1 MSIKDLISAAIY
13 KDASAFESTFADIM
27 QAKVSAAIEARFSP
41 VAEELDLEESK
52 DEDEEDEDED
62 EEDEDEEDEDDEDE
76 DEDEDEDMKEE
87 ADQIDEISDD
97 KLRSYHA
104 AAGADRK
111 KAKAEVEKGMA
122 AKKFTPAS
130 VQKTSDSY
138 KRFVKRGKGMTTAAN
153 KMSE

>member
-1 MSIKDLISAAIY
+1 MSIKDLISAAIN
-13 KDASAFESTFADIM
+13 KDASTFESTFADIM
-27 QAKVSAAIEARFSP
+27 QAKVSAALEARFSP
-41 VAEELDLEESK
+41 VAEEFDLEESK
-52 DEDEEDEDED
+52 DEDEEDE
-62 EEDEDEEDEDDEDE
+62 EDEDDDEDE

-104 AAGADRK
+104 AAGADRM

-130 VQKTSDSY
+130 AQKTSDSY

>member
-1 MSIKDLISAAIY
+1 MSIKDLISAAIN
-13 KDASAFESTFADIM
+13 KDASTFESTFADIM
-27 QAKVSAAIEARFSP
+27 QAKVSAALEARFSP
-41 VAEELDLEESK
+41 VAEEFDLEESK
-52 DEDEEDEDED
+52 DEDEEDE
-62 EEDEDEEDEDDEDE
+62 EDEDDDDDDDEDE

-104 AAGADRK
+104 AAGADRM

-130 VQKTSDSY
+130 AQKTSDSY

>member
-1 MSIKDLISAAIY
+1 MSIKDLISAAIN
-13 KDASAFESTFADIM
+13 KDASTFESTFADIM
-27 QAKVSAAIEARFSP
+27 QAKVSAALEARFSP
-41 VAEELDLEESK
+41 VAEEFDLEESK
-52 DEDEEDEDED
+52 HEEDDEEEDE
-62 EEDEDEEDEDDEDE
+62 EDE

-104 AAGADRK
+104 AAGADRM

-130 VQKTSDSY
+130 AQKTSDSY